1 MRMDWP
7 IGQLQLGRFAWL
19 CLLFCAV
26 FLPIHSAL
34 ASDAGEIVSVVGT
47 VEVMR
52 ENHWQRIETG
62 ETLKVGEAIKTA
74 DGSRIAM
81 QLANG
86 AQLKMNANSQME
98 LKQIVPRKEGLT
110 PASTSSL
117 RNILRLLG
125 GEVWMNSNG
134 LPLEIETIPVTATIR
149 GTEFNLAVGPGEVA
163 RLAVLEGRVEFHN
176 AQGSVQVAAHEQA
189 TARRGEAPRKS
200 VLLDPLDAVQWSL
213 YYPELPAT
221 DAAGGGR
228 TDPSNPR
235 Y

>member
-1 MRMDWP
+1 M
-7 IGQLQLGRFAWL
+7 
-19 CLLFCAV
+19 
-26 FLPIHSAL
+26 
-34 ASDAGEIVSVVGT
+34 SVVGT

-163 RLAVLEGRVEFHN
+163 
-176 AQGSVQVAAHEQA
+176 
-189 TARRGEAPRKS
+189 
-200 VLLDPLDAVQWSL
+200 
-213 YYPELPAT
+213 
-221 DAAGGGR
+221 
-228 TDPSNPR
+228 
-235 Y
+235 